1 MAKGG
6 QVRRFEKGIIVTHWL
21 YAVAF
26 IALVVTGIGFEYPS
40 LSFLLGP
47 TSRLIHRVSAVIMIV
62 TPFVYFVV
70 NPKASSG
77 TLWQVFIWS
86 KDDFLWLLK
95 APLHYMLGKG
105 KMPPAGMYNAG
116 QKLNYMIVIL
126 TGAVF
131 TASGLIMWFVRP
143 DLSLGARD
151 IFRWSAITHQIA
163 FYVGTTMFF
172 LHMYLALIHP
182 YTKPAL
188 TAMITGYVSRS
199 YAKGHHPKW
208 LEQIETSGRV
218 AGD

>member
-1 MAKGG
+1 MAKRG

-21 YAVAF
+21 YAIAF

-47 TSRLIHRVSAVIMIV
+47 TSRLIHRAAAVIMV
-62 TPFVYFVV
+62 VAPFAYFVV
-70 NPKASSG
+70 NPKASSK
-77 TLWQVFIWS
+77 TLWEIFAWG

-95 APLHYMLGKG
+95 APSHYMLGKG
-105 KMPPAGMYNAG
+105 EMPPAGMYNAG
-116 QKLNYMIVIL
+116 QKLNYIIVVV

-143 DLSLGARD
+143 DLSLAARD
-151 IFRWSAITHQIA
+151 IFRWSAISHQVA
-163 FYVGTTMFF
+163 FFVGTTMFC
-172 LHMYLALIHP
+172 LHLYLSLIHP
-182 YTKPAL
+182 YTKPAI
-188 TAMITGYVSRS
+188 TAMITGYVSRA

-208 LEQIETSGRV
+208 LEQIEAQGRV